1 MTRTSNSKLS
11 ARALKSLRRSWGH
24 FGARDPFWAA
34 LTTDGKRGRWSAEE
48 FFLSGEQEIASV
60 LERARALGLE
70 APRRRALDFGCGPGR
85 LTQALALHFE
95 AVDGVDIAPSMIE
108 HARELNRHPDR
119 CRYVLNQAD
128 DLRCFADGS
137 FTFIYSVLVLQHMP
151 PELSRGY
158 ISEFLRL
165 LAPSGLLV
173 FQVPSHRT
181 ESEPPKD
188 APRTTCDGPLP
199 ESALRARVRP
209 RSDSVVGRAGS
220 SLTLQVEVENAGDRN
235 WPALGRPEGTLE
247 IHLGNHW
254 LVDPETVYSWD
265 DGRCPLPFDLAPG
278 QKVVLNLGVRLPEE
292 NGEYL
297 LVLDMVQEDRGWFEA
312 SGSQTAHVRCR
323 VEAGR
328 EPEPDRPLQKKP
340 DQPLQEKK
348 AGQSPSRL
356 PLPVRIGRRLPAA
369 RNTLKASGLL
379 KPYWAAR
386 RAADWLRV
394 RRDRLLF
401 RWRGHPRRTEPVRGL
416 LKPYR
421 AARRGADWL
430 RVRWDRLHFRR
441 RGHPRRTEPV
451 MEMYC
456 VLRAEVVDLVTERGG
471 RVVDAVGELEPGGFY
486 RYTYWVVKD

>member
-11 ARALKSLRRSWGH
+11 AWTLKSLRRSWGH
-24 FGARDPFWAA
+24 FGTRDPFWAA
-34 LTTDGKRGRWSAEE
+34 LTTDSERGPWSEDE
-48 FFLSGEQEIASV
+48 FFLSGEREIASV

-108 HARELNRHPDR
+108 RARELNRHPDR
-119 CRYVLNQAD
+119 CRYVLNLAD
-128 DLRCFADGS
+128 NLDCFADDS

-173 FQVPSHRT
+173 FQVLSHRT

-188 APRTTCDGPLP
+188 APRTACDHPLS
-199 ESALRARVRP
+199 ESALRARIRP

-297 LVLDMVQEDRGWFEA
+297 LELDMVQEDRGWFEA
-312 SGSQTAHVRCR
+312 SGSQIAHVRCR

-328 EPEPDRPLQKKP
+328 EPEPDRPLKKRP
-340 DQPLQEKK
+340 DRPLKKKK

-356 PLPVRIGRRLPAA
+356 PLLVRTGRRLPAV
-369 RNTLKASGLL
+369 RNALKASGLL

-386 RAADWLRV
+386 RAAHWLRV
-394 RRDRLLF
+394 RRDRLHF
-401 RWRGHPRRTEPVRGL
+401 RWRGHPRRTG
-416 LKPYR
+416 
-421 AARRGADWL
+421 
-430 RVRWDRLHFRR
+430 
-441 RGHPRRTEPV
+441 PV

-456 VLRAEVVDLVTERGG
+456 LLRAEVVDLVTERGG